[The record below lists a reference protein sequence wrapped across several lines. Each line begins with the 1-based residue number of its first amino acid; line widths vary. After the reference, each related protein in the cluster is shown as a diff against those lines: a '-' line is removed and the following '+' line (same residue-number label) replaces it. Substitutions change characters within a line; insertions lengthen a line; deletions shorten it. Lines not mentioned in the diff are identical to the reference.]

1 MKVLF
6 IFGTRPEAIKLA
18 PVIKYLELQKEVV
31 VKICNTEQH
40 QEMSNNILDIFE
52 IKADYNLDIMS
63 PNQTLFTLTTKLLSS
78 IESVLNI
85 EKPDI
90 VVVQGDTT
98 SAFVGSLASFYNKIK
113 VAHIEA
119 GLRTFNKY
127 SPFPEEVN
135 RELISKIASFHFVP
149 TKTNAINLLKENIDE
164 NIIFEVGNTVI
175 DSLKFMKNKINSSD
189 KYKSKL
195 EEELDLFGY
204 KITDRKIILITG
216 HRRENFGQLFINI
229 FEALKEISLKH
240 PDVDIVYPVHLNPNV
255 KDVAFDML
263 NKISNIYLISPL
275 NYDQFVFL
283 MMKSYLIITDSGGI
297 QEEAPSLKIPTFVTR
312 DTTERI
318 EVLDNGSIKL
328 VGTSKNKIIEA
339 VSELL
344 NSELMYYE
352 YVNIINNP
360 YGDGISSNKI
370 YDIIKR
376 ERS

>member
-40 QEMSNNILDIFE
+40 KEMSNNILDIFE

-283 MMKSYLIITDSGGI
+283 MMKSYLIITDSGRI